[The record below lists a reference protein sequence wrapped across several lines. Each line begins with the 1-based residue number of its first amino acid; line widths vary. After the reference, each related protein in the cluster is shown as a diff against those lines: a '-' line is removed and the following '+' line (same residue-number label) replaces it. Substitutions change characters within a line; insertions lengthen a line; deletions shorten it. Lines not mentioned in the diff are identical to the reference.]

1 MSLGDNLPSRPK
13 RAHVVMAHEKT
24 TTMAQTPRRYLLTLD
39 WRPYWREDSAM
50 YTMITLGRWSVL
62 AREKWTHRFMSE
74 IVETL
79 EQILRDADSD
89 LSMVVDVTV
98 FMSDIKRDFTRFNA
112 SYGTVFGNCLP
123 SRTTVEVSR
132 FPSEVCIELK
142 VVAMRN
148 NS

>member
-1 MSLGDNLPSRPK
+1 VSGLVAKRNESGNVSGTSRAPDG
-13 RAHVVMAHEKT
+13 AITHDVMV
-24 TTMAQTPRRYLLTLD
+24 QFG
-39 WRPYWREDSAM
+39 S
-50 YTMITLGRWSVL
+50 
-62 AREKWTHRFMSE
+62 

-79 EQILRDADSD
+79 EQILRDAYSD

-98 FMSDIKRDFTRFNA
+98 FMSDIKRDFARFNA

>member
-1 MSLGDNLPSRPK
+1 MDRRVIICKDLDDPRSFHHPHAVIAGQLIFVSGLVAK
-13 RAHVVMAHEKT
+13 RDEVGNVSGTSHAPDGTITHDVMV
-24 TTMAQTPRRYLLTLD
+24 QFG
-39 WRPYWREDSAM
+39 S
-50 YTMITLGRWSVL
+50 
-62 AREKWTHRFMSE
+62 

-79 EQILRDADSD
+79 KQILRDADSD

-112 SYGTVFGNCLP
+112 SYGTVFGDCLP

-148 NS
+148 DS